1 MILLKQSTASQEVPL
16 GPFVDATD
24 GVTPETALSIA
35 NTDIKIWKAG
45 ATSLVNKNS
54 GGGTHMAGGV
64 YSTVFDATD
73 TGTLGSGTIYVSMSG
88 ALYVK
93 HDFCVLAA
101 NVYDSLVGGGDV
113 LDVSVTQW
121 LGTAAATPATAGH
134 PVVTMK
140 VGTGTGEVN
149 LSSGNVPIRTVFKKA
164 VALTVPFTMR
174 DNAGGPLTG
183 STVSVIASKDG
194 AAFSTLGTA
203 TEIAS
208 GWYKYT
214 FSTSDT
220 NCDMLA
226 LRFSGS
232 GGSGT
237 PADGGMTI
245 GFEP

>member
-1 MILLKQSTASQEVPL
+1 MFKNVASQKIALFAFDTTTGAAKTGDAANLTPYITKDGGSVTALTDTSATEMSATNAPGWYLFDVSQTESNADWLLFTGKSSTADVAVVGASVYTRPNRFTTMVIDAAGLVDANTVKL
-16 GPFVDATD
+16 GPT
-24 GVTPETALSIA
+24 
-35 NTDIKIWKAG
+35 
-45 ATSLVNKNS
+45 
-54 GGGTHMAGGV
+54 
-64 YSTVFDATD
+64 
-73 TGTLGSGTIYVSMSG
+73 GSGTAQTARDIG
-88 ALYVK
+88 AS
-93 HDFCVLAA
+93 VLL
-101 NVYDSLVGGGDV
+101 S
-113 LDVSVTQW
+113 
-121 LGTAAATPATAGH
+121 
-134 PVVTMK
+134 
-140 VGTGTGEVN
+140 VGTGTGQVN

-174 DNAGGPLTG
+174 DDAGGPLTG

-226 LRFSGS
+226 LRLSGS